1 LLPCVGRSATIYE
14 DSVSEK
20 LLKSI
25 NTPADLRTLP
35 IKSLPKL
42 AEEIREFMIDVV
54 SHTGGHLASS
64 LGAVELTLALHYCY
78 NTPEDKL
85 VWDVGHQAYTHKI
98 ITGRRDSFKTLRQ
111 HNGISG
117 FPRVGESIYDV
128 ASAGHASTSISTAL
142 GMAVARDIQKKKH
155 AVIAVIGDGSL
166 SGGLALEGL
175 NNVGSSNSG
184 ITIVLNDNEMSIS
197 KNVGA
202 LSRYLTRVLTDKRYN
217 KIKAEIWQ
225 RLGTSTVGKSIRNI
239 VKNVDE
245 AVKHIVIPG
254 KLFEDMG
261 LRYLGPVDGHNIS
274 AMIDVFNSVK
284 QQPGIP
290 QLVHVITKKGK
301 GYSFAENDAT
311 KYHGIGS
318 FSRDTGDVIKKK
330 VLAPTP
336 TYSDV
341 FGKTVVE
348 LAETRKN
355 IVAITAAMRDGTK
368 LTEFSKKYPDR
379 FFDVG
384 IAESHAVT
392 FAAGLAHSGMV
403 PVVALYSTFLQRAY
417 DQLMHDI
424 ALDNLH
430 VVFCIDRAGI
440 VGDDGPTHHGVFD
453 ASFARTVPGAT
464 VMAPSNEEELRNML
478 YTAVDSLSGPV
489 FIRYPRGNTPGALK
503 DEDFTVVPCGCPRII
518 SKGKNVALIGLGDF
532 LPIAKKT
539 AETLG
544 KEGIQ
549 PTLIDGRFVKP
560 LAIEEYTAIF
570 EKHDLIVTLE
580 NNSLCG
586 GFGSAVTELLHAL
599 PLKKKPEILTIGLP
613 DSFVTHGE
621 RSLLLKSLD
630 ITPEAIVP
638 RITAILSQNNP
649 PAKKRKIVQHK
660 KAVVST

>member
-1 LLPCVGRSATIYE
+1 M
-14 DSVSEK
+14 SEK
-20 LLKSI
+20 LLKTI

-35 IKSLPKL
+35 LKSFPDL
-42 AEEIREFMIDVV
+42 AAEIREYMIDVV

-85 VWDVGHQAYTHKI
+85 VWDVGHQAYAHKI
-98 ITGRRDSFKTLRQ
+98 ITGRRDAFKTLRQ

-142 GMAVARDIQKKKH
+142 GMAVARDLQKKRH
-155 AVIAVIGDGSL
+155 SVVAVIGDGSL
-166 SGGLALEGL
+166 SGGLAFEGL
-175 NNVGSSNSG
+175 NNAGSSNCG

-197 KNVGA
+197 RNVGA
-202 LSRYLTRVLTDKRYN
+202 LSRYLTRVLTDKRYTR
-217 KIKAEIWQ
+217 IKAEIWQ
-225 RLGTSTVGKSIRNI
+225 RLGASTVGKSIRNI
-239 VKNVDE
+239 VKNIDE
-245 AVKHIVIPG
+245 AVKHILIPG

-261 LRYLGPVDGHNIS
+261 LRYLGPIDGHDI
-274 AMIDVFNSVK
+274 AGMIDLFNSVK
-284 QQPGIP
+284 QQPDIP

-301 GYSFAENDAT
+301 GYRFAENDAT

-330 VLAPTP
+330 VISPTP
-336 TYSDV
+336 TFSDV
-341 FGKTVVE
+341 FGKTIIE
-348 LAETRKN
+348 LAEKQPN

-368 LTEFSKKYPDR
+368 LTEFNVKFPDR

-392 FAAGLAHSGMV
+392 FAAGLAHSGLV
-403 PVVALYSTFLQRAY
+403 PVVVLYSTFLQRSY

-430 VVFCIDRAGI
+430 VIFCIDRAGI

-453 ASFARTVPGAT
+453 ASFLRSIPSAT
-464 VMAPSNEEELRNML
+464 IMAPSDQNELRSMM
-478 YTAVDSLSGPV
+478 YTAVESLSGPV
-489 FIRYPRGNTPGALK
+489 FIRYPRGNTPGELK
-503 DEDFTVVPCGCPRII
+503 NDTVTSIPCGCPHIVL
-518 SKGKNVALIGLGDF
+518 KGKKVALIGLGDF
-532 LPIAKKT
+532 LPIARKT
-539 AETLG
+539 AEMLG
-544 KEGIQ
+544 EKSIQ

-560 LAIEEYTAIF
+560 LDAEAYAAIF

-599 PLKKKPEILTIGLP
+599 PLVKKPEILTIGLP

-621 RSLLLKSLD
+621 RSILLKSLD
-630 ITPEAIVP
+630 ITPEAIIP
-638 RITAILSQNNP
+638 KITDILSRIDP
-649 PAKKRKIVQHK
+649 SPIKRKIIQRK
-660 KAVVST
+660 KVIVS